1 MKTLLLGDNAV
12 RDAPE
17 SAGFAPVA
25 VALYVD
31 ADNQAPHCAKSLVG
45 MLRTDFDARVVSA
58 TIAGNNQG
66 QQIDGWRDELV
77 AALPDLVVHRL
88 LAPHRKQGADVA
100 LLMALGADLER
111 HIREREVL
119 VIVSRDDLV
128 IGAAEQAKA
137 RGCRTLIAYADG
149 EITTARNPHLATLL
163 LPALAKPISVAAP
176 APVVLTAAPATK
188 APPIRAQ
195 AQTPNGAVAS
205 VLAQL
210 RGMCTQQPGGGYK
223 ATDVG
228 QALFKLGYD
237 KPARARFLASVPGLK
252 KRGAGPNLVLVF

>member
-1 MKTLLLGDNAV
+1 MNTVLPGDNAV

-17 SAGFAPVA
+17 SAGFAAVA

-31 ADNQAPHCAKSLVG
+31 ADNQSPHCAKSLVG

-176 APVVLTAAPATK
+176 APVALTAAPA
-188 APPIRAQ
+188 AAQVRPP